1 MILPGGSGTR
11 LWPMSRTATPKQ
23 LVPFIRGK
31 SLLSLAYNRL
41 EGLVEKG
48 RCLVCAN
55 ESHRAAIHDA
65 LPGLAPEGFLGEPVG
80 RDTLNALAYASA
92 VIARRDPDATI
103 GVFTADLLIEPDE
116 RFRQIVS
123 GGYEIAEQG
132 GEVLVTFGITPTSAA
147 TGYGYLHLGAA
158 FLGDSRIVAEFR
170 EKPDNAT
177 AERWVAEG
185 PDHYLWNSGMF
196 VWRAG
201 VFLECV
207 TRYEPATYDGVSR
220 IADAWGTPRFPETIG
235 AVYPALKKISVDF
248 AVMEKASRD
257 PALKVAAVPMTLS
270 WKDIGSW
277 PAFAATCRTDEE
289 GNELSAEKSLLVETS
304 ETLVASNDPS
314 HLIAV
319 LGCEDLVIVHTTKA
333 TLVCRQDR
341 AEDLK
346 KLHAMVAEKFG
357 PDYVYGSGPRALYA
371 SSRTGTPA
379 LKSTARGA
387 RAAMEY
393 GIAAGTM
400 AHPPRDNVRVR
411 PPQRRTLLLRSR

>member
-1 MILPGGSGTR
+1 MRFALILAGGSGTR

-92 VIARRDPDATI
+92 VIARQDPDATI
-103 GVFTADLLIEPDE
+103 GVFTADHLIEPDE
-116 RFRQIVS
+116 RFRQIVA

-147 TGYGYLHLGAA
+147 TGYGYLHMGAA
-158 FLGDSRIVAEFR
+158 FIGDSRIVAEFR
-170 EKPDNAT
+170 EKPDRAT
-177 AERWVAEG
+177 SERWVAEG

-207 TRYEPATYDGVSR
+207 RRYEPATFEGVSR
-220 IADAWGTPRFPETIG
+220 IAEAWGTPRFPATIG
-235 AVYPALKKISVDF
+235 AVYPALKKNSVDF

-257 PALKVAAVPMTLS
+257 PSVKVAAVPMTVS

-277 PAFAATCRTDEE
+277 PAFAETCLSDEH
-289 GNELSAEKSLLVETS
+289 GNTLGAEKNLLVDS
-304 ETLVASNDPS
+304 SGTLVASSDPS
-314 HLIAV
+314 HLIAA
-319 LGCEDLVIVHTTKA
+319 LGCEDLVIVHTPSA
-333 TLVCRQDR
+333 TLVCRKDR

-346 KLHAMVAEKFG
+346 KLHAMVTEKFG
-357 PDYVYGSGPRALYA
+357 PDYV
-371 SSRTGTPA
+371 
-379 LKSTARGA
+379 
-387 RAAMEY
+387 
-393 GIAAGTM
+393 
-400 AHPPRDNVRVR
+400 
-411 PPQRRTLLLRSR
+411 